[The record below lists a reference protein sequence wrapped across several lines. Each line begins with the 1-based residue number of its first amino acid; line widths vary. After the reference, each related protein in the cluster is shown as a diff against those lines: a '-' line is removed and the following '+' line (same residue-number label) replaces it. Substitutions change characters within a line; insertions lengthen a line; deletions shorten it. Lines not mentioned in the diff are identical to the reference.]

1 MTNREEQ
8 EVQRRGGRENRKKRL
23 ASSEI
28 SIRIHHERGRRMAPA
43 ARDDDDDILSDSP
56 TLPARKSER
65 PKVDNT
71 FRSFSDCL
79 PEIEEESG
87 EFSTASF
94 FPTSRRWNE
103 WPPAMRGEG
112 NEAVVGFGRAN
123 FAWPIEISGCAAYF
137 ILCLTDDRHFEGHK
151 VGGAL
156 SPGLIPEPSSSR
168 HCRLRRHS
176 ITRPRVLPAMQDRK
190 EASGQ

>member
-1 MTNREEQ
+1 MPTRAEHMFTPSALGRTKIKRTLPSCRAMRPIRSCDVSCQEGRERRGLDGWMGMTNREEQ
-8 EVQRRGGRENRKKRL
+8 EVQRRGRENRKKRL

-71 FRSFSDCL
+71 FRSFSVCL

-87 EFSTASF
+87 GIQHRLFLPH
-94 FPTSRRWNE
+94 FPKME
-103 WPPAMRGEG
+103 
-112 NEAVVGFGRAN
+112 
-123 FAWPIEISGCAAYF
+123 
-137 ILCLTDDRHFEGHK
+137 
-151 VGGAL
+151 
-156 SPGLIPEPSSSR
+156 
-168 HCRLRRHS
+168 
-176 ITRPRVLPAMQDRK
+176 
-190 EASGQ
+190 